1 MSNKLVKGLLASAV
15 LAALTGCGSDNKKE
29 TVEPTP
35 APAPV
40 TCAEAGDACVKF
52 TVLHT
57 NDNHGRFWENKNGE
71 YGMAARKTLI
81 DELRS
86 EIEADGGTTLLL
98 SGGDVNTGVP
108 ESDLQDAR
116 PDFIGMNLMEYDA
129 MAVGN
134 HEFDNHLDV
143 LEMQRKLANFPML
156 AANIYK
162 TETDDDGNETLV
174 RYFEPYKVFDVNG
187 LRVAVVGMTTKD
199 TEAIG
204 NPEFIGDLTFT
215 DPAEEMKKVIAEI
228 KADDKADLIF
238 ATTHMGHFK
247 DGQHGSNAP
256 GDVTLARAQAE
267 GDLAAIIGGHSQNPV
282 CMESYGDYTPG
293 TECTPDQQN
302 GTYIMQA
309 HEWGKYVGRA
319 DFEFFEGQLHLASY
333 ELIPVNLKVKN
344 EEGVRVLVGDA
355 ITPDATVR
363 EILRPYQEDGQAL
376 LDEAIAKT
384 NGKLEGEREVVRKGQ
399 TNLGHLIAQ
408 AQREVYA
415 GEPADF
421 SVMNSGGVRA
431 SIDAGDVSYRDVLT
445 VQPFGNKVLK
455 FTMNGADVTRYMNS
469 VARVDIGA
477 TGSGAYPQLVG
488 IKMTVD
494 CTAEDNGITIHEING
509 KVFDAEAMYSFT
521 VPSFNAA
528 GGDGYP
534 SLLGDTEFDS
544 LVMTPD
550 AGHIDEQ
557 ALKAYFERE
566 SDNNTV
572 TIDVSE
578 TSKHAPVAAD
588 LVFENTQDELGK
600 ACLLPSAE

>member
-1 MSNKLVKGLLASAV
+1 MSNKLVKGLVASAV

-29 TVEPTP
+29 TVDPTP
-35 APAPV
+35 TPV

-81 DELRS
+81 DNLRA
-86 EIEADGGTTLLL
+86 EIESEGGTTLLL

-143 LEMQRKLANFPML
+143 VEMQRKLANFPML
-156 AANIYK
+156 AANIYE
-162 TETDDDGNETLV
+162 TETDDDGKETLV
-174 RYFEPYKVFDVNG
+174 RYFDAYKVFELNG
-187 LRVAVVGMTTKD
+187 LRVAVVGLTTKD
-199 TEAIG
+199 TVKIG
-204 NPEFIGDLTFT
+204 NPEFISELTFT

-228 KADDKADLIF
+228 KAGDKADLIF

-256 GDVTLARAQAE
+256 GDVKLALAQEA
-267 GDLAAIIGGHSQNPV
+267 GDLSAIIGGHSQNPV
-282 CMESYGDYTPG
+282 CMENYDGYKPG
-293 TECTPDQQN
+293 EACTPDQQN
-302 GTYIMQA
+302 GTFIMQA

-319 DFEFFEGQLHLASY
+319 DFEYFNDELHLSSY
-333 ELIPVNLKVKN
+333 ELVPVNLKVKN
-344 EEGVRVLVGDA
+344 EAGERVLVGDA

-363 EILRPYQEDGQAL
+363 EILRPYQEQGQAQ
-376 LDEAIAKT
+376 LDIAIAKT
-384 NGKLEGEREVVRKGQ
+384 NGKLEGERAVVRKGQ
-399 TNLGHLIAQ
+399 TNLGHLLAQ

-431 SIDAGDVSYRDVLT
+431 SIEAGDVSYRDVLT
-445 VQPFGNKVLK
+445 VQPFGNKVMK
-455 FTMNGADVTRYMNS
+455 FTMNGADVASYMNT

-477 TGSGAYPQLVG
+477 KGSGAYPQLVG
-488 IKMTVD
+488 IKMTVN

-509 KVFDAEAMYSFT
+509 KDFDAAAMYSFT

-534 SLLGDTEFDS
+534 PLIGDTAFDS

-566 SDNNTV
+566 SENNTV

-578 TSKHAPVAAD
+578 SSKHAPVAAD
-588 LVFENTQDELGK
+588 LVFENTLDSTGK
-600 ACLLPSAE
+600 ACLLPTAG